1 MTFNNIFNF
10 GFSPSIKETYFE
22 QFLAFIF
29 SFASSFTRTSQSLF
43 PSLYG
48 TDNFLA
54 LVSFPLSS
62 VLCVVFV
69 VAEEE
74 EEEEEEEEDDDDD
87 GITCFLLTM
96 IFLDD
101 DDTRRFV
108 VPFNNEG
115 EEEGEGEYEYS
126 NLVVVVVILLV
137 VKLVVIVPQKARVIK
152 TFCVCV
158 FLCLCVEDKVLL
170 LFFPPFAKSRT
181 DGRKRKFSFVG
192 KKI

>member
-22 QFLAFIF
+22 QFLALIF

-54 LVSFPLSS
+54 LVSFPFSRSSS
-62 VLCVVFV
+62 VLVVF

-74 EEEEEEEEDDDDD
+74 EEDDD
-87 GITCFLLTM
+87 GITCFLLTL

-101 DDTRRFV
+101 DDTRFV
-108 VPFNNEG
+108 LPFNPEG
-115 EEEGEGEYEYS
+115 EEEYEYS
-126 NLVVVVVILLV
+126 NLVVVVVILV
-137 VKLVVIVPQKARVIK
+137 VKIVVIVPQKACNKNVA
-152 TFCVCV
+152 CVCV
-158 FLCLCVEDKVLL
+158 CVLEDKDDV
-170 LFFPPFAKSRT
+170 FPSFCEQTES
-181 DGRKRKFSFVG
+181 RKFSFVG
-192 KKI
+192 IKDKEKLAHAFFFTCL

>member
-22 QFLAFIF
+22 QFLALIF

-62 VLCVVFV
+62 VLFVVFV
-69 VAEEE
+69 AE

-87 GITCFLLTM
+87 DGIIFFLLAM

-108 VPFNNEG
+108 VPFNNNEG
-115 EEEGEGEYEYS
+115 EEEEEYEYECS
-126 NLVVVVVILLV
+126 NRVVVVVILLV
-137 VKLVVIVPQKARVIK
+137 VKLVVIVPQKARNK
-152 TFCVCV
+152 NLCVCV
-158 FLCLCVEDKVLL
+158 PSFCKKEQ
-170 LFFPPFAKSRT
+170 RT
-181 DGRKRKFSFVG
+181 NS
-192 KKI
+192 

>member
-74 EEEEEEEEDDDDD
+74 EEEEEDDD

-115 EEEGEGEYEYS
+115 EGEYEYS
-126 NLVVVVVILLV
+126 NLVVVVVVILLV

-158 FLCLCVEDKVLL
+158 FLCLCVWRIKVLL
-170 LFFPPFAKSRT
+170 LFFPPFAKRAEQT
-181 DGRKRKFSFVG
+181 EEKENFVRW
-192 KKI
+192 KKNMN

>member
-22 QFLAFIF
+22 QFLALIF

-69 VAEEE
+69 AAAAAAAEEE
-74 EEEEEEEEDDDDD
+74 EEEDDD
-87 GITCFLLTM
+87 GITCFLLTI

-115 EEEGEGEYEYS
+115 EEEEEGEYEYS
-126 NLVVVVVILLV
+126 NLVVVVVIILV
-137 VKLVVIVPQKARVIK
+137 VKLVVIVPQKACVIK

-158 FLCLCVEDKVLL
+158 CVCVLEDKKKCVV
-170 LFFPPFAKSRT
+170 FPSFCKEQNRQ
-181 DGRKRKFSFVG
+181 KKKKILFVG

>member
-22 QFLAFIF
+22 QFLALIF

-69 VAEEE
+69 AAAAAAAAAEEE
-74 EEEEEEEEDDDDD
+74 EEEEE
-87 GITCFLLTM
+87 
-96 IFLDD
+96 
-101 DDTRRFV
+101 
-108 VPFNNEG
+108 
-115 EEEGEGEYEYS
+115 
-126 NLVVVVVILLV
+126 VVVVKSLAPVQPPIAPPYKRALEII
-137 VKLVVIVPQKARVIK
+137 KHKTKQQKA
-152 TFCVCV
+152 
-158 FLCLCVEDKVLL
+158 
-170 LFFPPFAKSRT
+170 
-181 DGRKRKFSFVG
+181 
-192 KKI
+192 

>member
-22 QFLAFIF
+22 QFLALIF

-62 VLCVVFV
+62 VLFVVF

-74 EEEEEEEEDDDDD
+74 EEEEEKLSLY
-87 GITCFLLTM
+87 LL
-96 IFLDD
+96 
-101 DDTRRFV
+101 
-108 VPFNNEG
+108 
-115 EEEGEGEYEYS
+115 
-126 NLVVVVVILLV
+126 
-137 VKLVVIVPQKARVIK
+137 
-152 TFCVCV
+152 
-158 FLCLCVEDKVLL
+158 LL
-170 LFFPPFAKSRT
+170 LFYTHHLIGAYTNEREEIERDFH
-181 DGRKRKFSFVG
+181 SFVLG
-192 KKI
+192 ERCLSSRGMMMKMIR

>member
-22 QFLAFIF
+22 QFLALIF

-62 VLCVVFV
+62 VLFVVFV
-69 VAEEE
+69 A

-87 GITCFLLTM
+87 DGIIFFLLAM

-108 VPFNNEG
+108 VPFNNNEG
-115 EEEGEGEYEYS
+115 EEYEYE
-126 NLVVVVVILLV
+126 
-137 VKLVVIVPQKARVIK
+137 
-152 TFCVCV
+152 
-158 FLCLCVEDKVLL
+158 
-170 LFFPPFAKSRT
+170 
-181 DGRKRKFSFVG
+181 
-192 KKI
+192 

>member
-22 QFLAFIF
+22 QFLALIF

-69 VAEEE
+69 VAAAAA
-74 EEEEEEEEDDDDD
+74 EEEEEDDDDD

-101 DDTRRFV
+101 DDTRRFAL
-108 VPFNNEG
+108 PFNP
-115 EEEGEGEYEYS
+115 EGEGEYEYS
-126 NLVVVVVILLV
+126 NLVVVVVVILLV
-137 VKLVVIVPQKARVIK
+137 VKLVVIVPQKACVIK

-158 FLCLCVEDKVLL
+158 CFCVCLEDKSV
-170 LFFPPFAKSRT
+170 LFFPPFFFAKSRT
-181 DGRKRKFSFVG
+181 DGRKRKFCSSIG
-192 KKI
+192 KKMN